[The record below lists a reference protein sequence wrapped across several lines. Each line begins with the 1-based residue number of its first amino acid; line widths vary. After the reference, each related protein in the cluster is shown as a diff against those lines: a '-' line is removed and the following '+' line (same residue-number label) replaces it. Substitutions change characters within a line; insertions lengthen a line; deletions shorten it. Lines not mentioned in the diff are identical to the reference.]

1 MGSDRGKERFMFNV
15 NDRIHYGGSGV
26 CVVQEIA
33 VMRFG
38 RTRERYYVLRPLH
51 QNASLIYVPVD
62 NPQLVSKMRPVLTR
76 EEVDALIDAMPA
88 VETVWIED
96 PQERKNSFDA
106 MLRSNDCRDL
116 IVIIKTLS
124 EQKKRRQSQGKAL
137 HVSDDT
143 CLREAQRL
151 LFDEFAG
158 VLGLKPAQV
167 SEYIRQKLGLP
178 A

>member
-1 MGSDRGKERFMFNV
+1 MYNV

-38 RTRERYYVLRPLH
+38 RTRERYYVLKPVY
-51 QNASLIYVPVD
+51 QNTSVIYVPV
-62 NPQLVSKMRPVLTR
+62 NNQQLVSKMRPVISR
-76 EEVDALIDAMPA
+76 QEAEELIDNMDRIPTAW
-88 VETVWIED
+88 EED
-96 PQERKNSFDA
+96 PQIRKNSFDA
-106 MLRSNDCRDL
+106 LLRSGSCRDL
-116 IVIIKTLS
+116 IILIKTLQAHK
-124 EQKKRRQSQGKAL
+124 ERRQASGKAL

-151 LFDEFAG
+151 LYDELAG
-158 VLGLKPAQV
+158 ALDLLPNQVPA
-167 SEYIRQKLGLP
+167 YIQSRREKL

>member
-1 MGSDRGKERFMFNV
+1 MQLRGKEHFMYKV
-15 NDRIHYGGSGV
+15 DDQIHYGGSGV
-26 CVVQEIA
+26 CVIQEIA

-62 NPQLVSKMRPVLTR
+62 NPQLVAKMRPVLTR
-76 EEVDALIDAMPA
+76 EEVEELISAMPA

-96 PQERKNSFDA
+96 AQERKACFDA

-116 IVIIKTLS
+116 IVIIKTLH
-124 EQKKRRQSQGKAL
+124 EQKKRRQAQGKAL
-137 HVSDDT
+137 HVSDDA

-158 VLGLKPAQV
+158 ALGMKPAQV
-167 SEYIRQKLGLP
+167 NEYILQRLQLP